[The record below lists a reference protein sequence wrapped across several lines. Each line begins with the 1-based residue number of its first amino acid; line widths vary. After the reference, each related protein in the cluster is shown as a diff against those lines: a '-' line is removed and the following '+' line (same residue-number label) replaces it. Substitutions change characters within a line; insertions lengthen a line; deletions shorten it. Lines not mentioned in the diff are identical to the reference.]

1 MHPDRFRDER
11 GIALILTVLLALM
24 VAGMAVGIILM
35 MGNANLIA
43 KFQANEAM
51 MEMAADAGLEKGRD
65 TLNGT
70 PGIVPLGAGFVTL
83 ENNVQVRDANGAVI
97 PGFTRSLYAG
107 ENGDTTGQFGNFASV
122 ISVIRNNRGAVVVRR
137 VQLKQ
142 DPFSRFARFFNT

>member
-1 MHPDRFRDER
+1 MFDRMRDER
-11 GIALILTVLLALM
+11 GVALILTVLLALM

-70 PGIVPLGAGFVTL
+70 PGIVPVGLGFVTL
-83 ENNVQVRDANGAVI
+83 ENNVQVRDASGAVI

-107 ENGDTTGQFGNFASV
+107 EPAPPAAGADRDPQRARCG
-122 ISVIRNNRGAVVVRR
+122 RGASLPAQAGLVQQVRPVLQHLELLR
-137 VQLKQ
+137 LG
-142 DPFSRFARFFNT
+142 